1 MKYKKLFIGVATA
14 TAAIALGG
22 GIAFALWSASGTGS
36 GAGAGATAVSL
47 TVTPVTPSG
56 ANANIFPGGP
66 PGMVD
71 FTVTNPNPY
80 PVSLTGLNWG
90 AVTSTNTGSC
100 ASANVSIDASAPTSM
115 PAVTVA
121 AGATSP
127 LISVNGVIDMAS
139 TASPGCQAVAFDTV
153 LTVTGTQQP

>member
-1 MKYKKLFIGVATA
+1 MRYKKLFIGIATA
-14 TAAIALGG
+14 TAAVALGG
-22 GIAFALWSASGTGS
+22 GIAFALWNVTGSGS

-47 TVTPVTPSG
+47 TVNPATPSG

-66 PGMVD
+66 PGAVY
-71 FTVTNPNPY
+71 FTVTNPNPF

-90 AVTSTNTGSC
+90 GVTSTLTGSC
-100 ASANVSIDASAPTSM
+100 ASSNVSIDANAPTSM
-115 PAVTVA
+115 SAVAVA

-139 TASPGCQAVAFDTV
+139 TAPPGCQAVAFDAV